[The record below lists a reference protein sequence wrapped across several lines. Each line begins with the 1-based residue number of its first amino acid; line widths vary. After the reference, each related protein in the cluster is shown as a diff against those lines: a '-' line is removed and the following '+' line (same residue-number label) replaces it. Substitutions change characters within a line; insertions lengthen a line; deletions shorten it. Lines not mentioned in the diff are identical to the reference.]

1 MVSLLTVISVGFLLG
16 MRHATDPDHVIAVST
31 ILSRHGSMRHAGLIG
46 ILWGLGH
53 TITILLVG
61 GAIILFNVVIP
72 PRVGLIMELAVGLML
87 ILLGVLTLT
96 GVMQTISARLTPGPG
111 GVVHSHSHQHAGV
124 VHTHVHGHNPEMHLH
139 FDEKPAG
146 RFQTALD
153 RIGLY
158 QVVRPLVVGIVHGLA
173 GSAAIALLVLATIRD
188 PKWAVAYLV
197 LFGVGTSAGMI
208 VITAIIGAPFAFTS
222 KRFVSFNRG
231 LGVASG
237 VISVAFGL
245 FITFQI
251 GFVRGL
257 FTVRP
262 H

>member
-1 MVSLLTVISVGFLLG
+1 M
-16 MRHATDPDHVIAVST
+16 ST
-31 ILSRHGSMRHAGLIG
+31 LIRTSILD
-46 ILWGLGH
+46 
-53 TITILLVG
+53 
-61 GAIILFNVVIP
+61 
-72 PRVGLIMELAVGLML
+72 
-87 ILLGVLTLT
+87 
-96 GVMQTISARLTPGPG
+96 
-111 GVVHSHSHQHAGV
+111 V
-124 VHTHVHGHNPEMHLH
+124 VHTHPHGHNPETHLH

-222 KRFVSFNRG
+222 KRFASFNRG